1 MQDYLKFQPRLE
13 SPDEVSTYDELP
25 LWSAMA
31 GLLLLKHLPLGR
43 SLTALDLGCGTGFP
57 LLELAQRLGVNSH
70 VYGLDP
76 WSSALQRARQKA
88 QAWVV
93 PNITLVDGIA
103 EAMPF
108 PNSLFD
114 LVVSN
119 LGLNNFNDV
128 LSVLKECNR
137 VMKTGASLALTTN
150 LQGHMAEFYAVFRAI
165 LEESGAPEALNRL
178 EEHIR
183 QRASLPGVLSLLE
196 NAGFQVA
203 KVQRE
208 PMTMRFSDG
217 SALLRHY
224 FIKLGFLDGWKGVL
238 SADEQ
243 ARTFARLEEQL
254 NLLASE
260 AEGLQLSIP
269 MAYFEAR
276 KY

>member
-13 SPDEVSTYDELP
+13 SSDEVSTYDELP

-31 GLLLLKHLPLGR
+31 GLLLLKHLPMGK

-57 LLELAQRLGVNSH
+57 LLELAQRLGANSH

-76 WSSALQRARQKA
+76 WSTALQRARHKA

-108 PNSLFD
+108 QDNLFD
-114 LVVSN
+114 LIVSN

-128 LSVLKECNR
+128 VAVLQECNR
-137 VMKTGASLALTTN
+137 AMKTGASLALTTN
-150 LQGHMAEFYAVFRAI
+150 LQGHMAEFYAVFRTI

-196 NAGFQVA
+196 NAGFQVV

-208 PMTMRFSDG
+208 PMAMRFSDG

-224 FIKLGFLDGWKGVL
+224 FIKLGFLDGWKGIL

-243 ARTFARLEEQL
+243 ARTFARLEERL